1 VEKKM
6 KRRIM
11 LLAVLGASFFLC
23 GEQAFAVAVEE
34 ITVRGRL
41 GRTVEP
47 GGWLILADKQKYLIL
62 NADRWQNESWFRE
75 SAEVE
80 ATGEVKRDVIT
91 TYQEGTPFQ
100 ASALRARGSQSS
112 GGNSQTGVTSAGA
125 GAGMTRVVV
134 TGDAL
139 VQAQPDTAI
148 VQIAAVTQARTALE
162 AQQENARKADA
173 IMRAVKQVV
182 GTDAEVKTSG
192 YSLQPQYAY
201 REGQPPLIRGYEAR
215 NTITVTLSDLSKVG
229 ATIDAASAAGAS
241 NIDSLSF
248 TLRRD
253 RPAQEQAL
261 TEATREAVAKA
272 QTLAAALGGRV
283 VRIVEV
289 VESGMVRPPI
299 PLYADAARAR
309 VSAEAAP
316 PTPIE
321 PGTLDIRAQVQV
333 VAEVMT
339 NQ

>member
-1 VEKKM
+1 MNK
-6 KRRIM
+6 RIM
-11 LLAVLGASFFLC
+11 MIAILGASFFLC
-23 GEQAFAVAVEE
+23 GAQAFAVSVEE

-47 GGWLILADKQKYLIL
+47 GGWLILADKQKYLLL
-62 NADRWQNESWFRE
+62 NKDRWQNESWFRE

-100 ASALRARGSQSS
+100 VSALRPRESQSS
-112 GGNSQTGVTSAGA
+112 GGNNSQTGITNAGT
-125 GAGMTRVVV
+125 GSGMTRVVV

-173 IMRAVKQVV
+173 IMRAVKQVA

-215 NTITVTLSDLSKVG
+215 NTITVTLGDLSKVG
-229 ATIDAASAAGAS
+229 ATIDAASTAGAT

-289 VESGMVRPPI
+289 AESGMVSRPPI
-299 PLYADAARAR
+299 PLYAEARAR
-309 VSAEAAP
+309 VAADAAP

-321 PGTLDIRAQVQV
+321 PGTLDIRAQVQII
-333 VAEVMT
+333 AEIK
-339 NQ
+339 Q

>member
-1 VEKKM
+1 M

-11 LLAVLGASFFLC
+11 MLAVLGASFFLC
-23 GEQAFAVAVEE
+23 GAQAFAVAVEE

-62 NADRWQNESWFRE
+62 NAERWQNESWFRE

-80 ATGEVKRDVIT
+80 ATGEVKRDVISI
-91 TYQEGTPFQ
+91 YQEGTPFQ
-100 ASALRARGSQSS
+100 VSALRPRGSQSS
-112 GGNSQTGVTSAGA
+112 GGNSQTGVTG
-125 GAGMTRVVV
+125 GVAGMTRVVV
-134 TGDAL
+134 MGDAL

-148 VQIAAVTQARTALE
+148 LQIAAVTQARTALE

-173 IMRAVKQVV
+173 VVRAVKQVV

-215 NTITVTLSDLSKVG
+215 NTITVTLGDLSKVG
-229 ATIDAASAAGAS
+229 ATIDAASTAGAT

-253 RPAQEQAL
+253 RPAHEQAL

-272 QTLAAALGGRV
+272 QALAVALGGRV

-289 VESGMVRPPI
+289 VESGMARPPI
-299 PLYADAARAR
+299 PFYAELRGAPAAD
-309 VSAEAAP
+309 AAP
-316 PTPIE
+316 PTPIA

-339 NQ
+339 GQ